1 MFQFLKTGGNKIYYY
16 VKDHDM
22 FAHEIRLNF
31 NEGGETFQ
39 TTIGGVLSFLVKLF
53 ITAYIIIRTKILV
66 FYEGDVTETM
76 LSVEDL

>member
-1 MFQFLKTGGNKIYYY
+1 
-16 VKDHDM
+16 
-22 FAHEIRLNF
+22 LNF

-39 TTIGGVLSFLVKLF
+39 TTIGGILSFFVKLF

-66 FYEGDVTETM
+66 FYEADTAETM